1 MIARRD
7 SRFTQFVC
15 AVAPAQ
21 LVAVEA
27 ARVEYD
33 TTTFVVIYF
42 CFRFRRMS

>member
-1 MIARRD
+1 MIARRA
-7 SRFTQFVC
+7 SRFTRLVC
-15 AVAPAQ
+15 AIAPSR

-42 CFRFRRMS
+42 CFRFRRM